1 MKNILVLLSHSRFL
15 ADEWVANHGNSLR
28 DKHTH
33 RWLVA
38 GNIAE
43 LEYIL
48 STYFYNGIQS
58 KHIDVEGYI
67 LPDFH
72 SNPERARMLELLIN
86 HKRAVSNASAET
98 FVTNVLVPNKE
109 KLLQQQT
116 PKMWVGTREEYIK
129 IPVKDPNTVYSITA

>member
-1 MKNILVLLSHSRFL
+1 MKNILVLSHSRDL
-15 ADEWVANHGNSLR
+15 ADEWVAEHGHLHR
-28 DKHTH
+28 DKHSH
-33 RWLVA
+33 EWFKA

-67 LPDFH
+67 LSDFH

-86 HKRAVSNASAET
+86 HKRAISNESAEK

-109 KLLQQQT
+109 KLLQ
-116 PKMWVGTREEYIK
+116 
-129 IPVKDPNTVYSITA
+129 NYS